1 MSSICEPDVEGDRPG
16 FRELLSV
23 QRVLFQNVVGDTL
36 CEEDQNHAYSD
47 TIEASEMNEAGFSVA
62 VRDER
67 TRMRVV
73 AMAVNTGQ
81 SVWYQ

>member
-1 MSSICEPDVEGDRPG
+1 MWLVIRCAKKI
-16 FRELLSV
+16 
-23 QRVLFQNVVGDTL
+23 RVML
-36 CEEDQNHAYSD
+36 ASD
-47 TIEASEMNEAGFSVA
+47 TIEASETNEAGFSVA